1 MSATGPDSR
10 SNVRPGT
17 DDRIAAGDDPTAP
30 EVTRYARRAEAPP
43 PQYWRRWHGDAPA
56 DDVTDAAL
64 ENAPAADPGTT
75 ILRDKPIASAANPVV
90 ADDPAGP
97 YRILIVED
105 DPSQAMFAEGVLR
118 GTGMDTMIVGE
129 SAGVID
135 ALEHFHPDLVLMDLH
150 IPGLD
155 GIAMTEQI
163 RAHEAFLHTPI
174 VFLTG
179 DPDPDRQFEVLAG
192 GADDFLNKPI
202 RPRHLV
208 AAVQSRVQRAR
219 KLGQSRFR
227 ASPPSPDT
235 GLLPRAVLI
244 ERLAGALRQSACA
257 GALLFI
263 EIAGAARLRERY
275 GYAAYE
281 QFMAGAGLRFAELA
295 DDSAIA
301 RLNDSAYLVLAPTLV
316 SAQIETFARALR
328 DGLADRT
335 FGTPEQAMR
344 LRATIGAVDLAEDFN
359 DVGAV
364 LDAAESALRAAR
376 AIPAGFHVFAPSQR
390 GAAEHDPAVGD
401 VVRAALTDGRLELAY
416 QPIVAVAG
424 GDEAQYQTLL
434 RLRAADGQLQSAGQ
448 FLPALEDTEL
458 LHELDHWVLDAAVST
473 LQRRG
478 AEHKPLRL
486 FVSQSPRSL
495 SRPASAKWLL
505 DAIETQGIE
514 GTALVIDLR
523 LSDALIHTVTL
534 LEFCQRL
541 VGVGVQFCLS
551 QYEHSDE
558 AQSLLA
564 QLPLAYLRLSSRYS
578 DAHAAPALRDEMR
591 GVIDRAHRLGLQVI
605 GHQIEDP
612 QAAATLWMSGID
624 YIQGNLVQVA
634 SEDLEF
640 DFQSAVL

>member
-1 MSATGPDSR
+1 MSASGPDSR
-10 SNVRPGT
+10 PTTPPAG
-17 DDRIAAGDDPTAP
+17 DDRIAAADQAATP
-30 EVTRYARRAEAPP
+30 EVTRYARRSETPP
-43 PQYWRRWHGDAPA
+43 PQYWRRWHGDASA
-56 DDVTDAAL
+56 GEADAAPT
-64 ENAPAADPGTT
+64 APVEPPVH
-75 ILRDKPIASAANPVV
+75 RDKPIANAAGPAVG
-90 ADDPAGP
+90 DDP

-105 DPSQAMFAEGVLR
+105 DPSQAMFAEGVLK
-118 GTGMDTMIVGE
+118 GTGMDTLIVGE
-129 SAGVID
+129 SSAVIA
-135 ALEHFHPDLVLMDLH
+135 ALERFHPDLVLMDLH

-155 GIAMTEQI
+155 GLAMTAEI
-163 RAHEAFLHTPI
+163 RAHEEYLHTPI

-219 KLGQSRFR
+219 KLGQSRMR
-227 ASPPSPDT
+227 TEPSAET
-235 GLLPRAVLI
+235 GLLPRAVVI
-244 ERLAGALRQSACA
+244 ERLAAALRQPAPD
-257 GALLFI
+257 GVLLFV
-263 EIAGAARLRERY
+263 EIAGASRLRERY
-275 GYAAYE
+275 GYAAFE
-281 QFMAGAGLRFAELA
+281 QFMAGAGLRMAELA
-295 DDSAIA
+295 GDAASA
-301 RLNDSAYLVLAPTLV
+301 RLNDKTFLVLAPALEP
-316 SAQIETFARALR
+316 AQIEAFARTLR

-335 FGTPEQAMR
+335 FGTPEQAIR
-344 LRATIGAVDLAEDFN
+344 LRAAVGAVDLSHAFE

-376 AIPAGFHVFAPSQR
+376 DRPAGFVVFTPAQRSASQR
-390 GAAEHDPAVGD
+390 NPAVD
-401 VVRAALTDGRLELAY
+401 EVVRDALAGGRLELAY

-424 GDEAQYQTLL
+424 GEDAQYQTLL
-434 RLRAADGQLQSAGQ
+434 RLRTEDGQLQSAGQ
-448 FLPALEDTEL
+448 FLPALEDSEL
-458 LHELDHWVLDAAVST
+458 LHDLDRWVLEHAVAT
-473 LQRRG
+473 LLRRG

-495 SRPASAKWLL
+495 SRPAIAEWLL
-505 DAIETQGIE
+505 DAITSQGIE
-514 GTALVIDLR
+514 GTSLVIDLR

-541 VGVGVQFCLS
+541 MPAGVQFCLS

-558 AQSLLA
+558 AQSLLS
-564 QLPLAYLRLSSRYS
+564 QLPLGYLRLSSRYS